1 MSRERLPRAEDDL
14 WSRHPERIVKALQ
27 TGELDYHE
35 YAVLSFLVD
44 LIAIPGR
51 NGEAIFT
58 LGRLDEALGWPL
70 GNEWLRQKLQD
81 LRRKGWIDY
90 AEPRRGPGAA
100 WVFRLSGGA
109 IDAKRD
115 ESPGEFPT
123 SFQLER
129 PSELETNSNS
139 PRVSQAANPQPDSV
153 SEAHEFPTA
162 QSLRAEQS
170 KAEALS
176 EGNYDQDV
184 GKTTAGASEPTSVE
198 RRPTVPT
205 FGDGFIDFIDA
216 AYRNG
221 HITAVEALKRKS
233 IHRRLEEL
241 LA

>member
-109 IDAKRD
+109 IDAKRG

-129 PSELETNSNS
+129 PLSWKLIPTRRESRKPQTRNQTAFPRLTNFQL
-139 PRVSQAANPQPDSV
+139 RNP
-153 SEAHEFPTA
+153 
-162 QSLRAEQS
+162 LEQS
-170 KAEALS
+170 RAKQRLS
-176 EGNYDQDV
+176 VKG
-184 GKTTAGASEPTSVE
+184 TTT
-198 RRPTVPT
+198 RM
-205 FGDGFIDFIDA
+205 
-216 AYRNG
+216 
-221 HITAVEALKRKS
+221 
-233 IHRRLEEL
+233 
-241 LA
+241 